1 MAEAQV
7 QKLKQ
12 ELETLRQ
19 EFFQFQM
26 RADAEKKSVEHKL
39 AKAKQDISTIQVHSK
54 SQSQRVQALQD
65 SVQDKDHRLASL
77 KKENLHKEQF
87 VEEQQRVIA
96 QQQRDIEALKNEKK
110 ELLSDVDAARAT
122 AACYKDDFE
131 RERSDRA
138 KAAGKIDSLERTAVE
153 SARSLA
159 DKFQNESSHLRGKL
173 EQAWEDLKVK
183 TAQIKNYKKQ
193 VDGLQADL
201 KKSQQTVESLL
212 KDQEEGNKRY
222 QNEVERLKL
231 ELKEAKQRIKSLPE
245 DEMVMV
251 ESVPLAD
258 STDAADSVPKSSKIK
273 FFGKRFSKTKEEQAR
288 AKAEEKDRMKAK
300 KLEREKTMRESKRRR
315 KVDIEKMDE
324 AKLKEYL
331 GDEINRLERDNMTLR
346 NQMECLEA
354 TSKCLVEKLFQTE
367 ALVVKGTRT
376 TSSATRNV
384 YEQVPLSERRKR
396 SKGQAGES
404 KHRGSS
410 KSSAKHPQPSYA
422 KDLIAHEGVHERI
435 QRRKS
440 STDANIESNL
450 DSKGPRPFTSDP
462 RLHSKNEDY
471 VNLPP
476 GSPKSRPKALSPVET
491 PRSKKSPIPTP
502 RSVSVDPSR
511 RGGGGGGLAA
521 PDPHQQS
528 LSMPP
533 MPVKREEEEED
544 ISHGLEDDI
553 HSRAL
558 EVLETGSDEPTYA
571 LTSIPFDPFLECLYC
586 NRKFR
591 YGEIQ
596 KYRKHVNNC
605 TGSS

>member
-1 MAEAQV
+1 M
-7 QKLKQ
+7 
-12 ELETLRQ
+12 
-19 EFFQFQM
+19 
-26 RADAEKKSVEHKL
+26 
-39 AKAKQDISTIQVHSK
+39 
-54 SQSQRVQALQD
+54 
-65 SVQDKDHRLASL
+65 
-77 KKENLHKEQF
+77 
-87 VEEQQRVIA
+87 
-96 QQQRDIEALKNEKK
+96 
-110 ELLSDVDAARAT
+110 
-122 AACYKDDFE
+122 
-131 RERSDRA
+131 
-138 KAAGKIDSLERTAVE
+138 
-153 SARSLA
+153 
-159 DKFQNESSHLRGKL
+159 
-173 EQAWEDLKVK
+173 EDLKVK

-212 KDQEEGNKRY
+212 RDQEEVNKRH

-231 ELKEAKQRIKSLPE
+231 ELKEAKQRIKSLQEE

-258 STDAADSVPKSSKIK
+258 STDADSAPKSSKIK
-273 FFGKRFSKTKEEQAR
+273 FFGKKFSKTKEEQAR
-288 AKAEEKDRMKAK
+288 AKAEEKGRMKAK
-300 KLEREKTMRESKRRR
+300 KLEREKTMRETKRRR
-315 KVDIEKMDE
+315 KVDMEKMDE

-331 GDEINRLERDNMTLR
+331 GSQINRLERDNMTLR

-354 TSKCLVEKLFQTE
+354 TSQCLVEKLNQTE
-367 ALVVKGTRT
+367 ASVVKGTRT

-384 YEQVPLSERRKR
+384 YEQVPSAESRKR

-410 KSSAKHPQPSYA
+410 KSSAKHPPPSYTQ
-422 KDLIAHEGVHERI
+422 DLSAHEGVHERI

-440 STDANIESNL
+440 FTDANTESNL
-450 DSKGPRPFTSDP
+450 DIKGPRPFTSDP
-462 RLHSKNEDY
+462 RLYSKNEDY

-476 GSPKSRPKALSPVET
+476 GTSKSRPKVLSPVET

-502 RSVSVDPSR
+502 RSVSVDPGR

-533 MPVKREEEEED
+533 MPVKREEDEED

-553 HSRAL
+553 HSRAR
-558 EVLETGSDEPTYA
+558 EVVETGSDEPTYA

-605 TGSS
+605 TGSSAV